1 MIIMSDK
8 VNYWYSRYYRD
19 TEPVISDP
27 LPADMSVSDAL
38 YDMFKGRSIA
48 FIPMTDDISRPVY
61 DSEIAFSGDP
71 SITSRFSA
79 EHRSL
84 LRSAI
89 SSQPKSPNTVG
100 RTPSDDDL
108 IRNGAVRHMERD
120 EAVRTIRSNASMFK
134 SDLERFSR
142 EHMRAP
148 KPAPESMS
156 QPTTSQPTNT
166 D

>member
-1 MIIMSDK
+1 MKNK
-8 VNYWYSRYYRD
+8 VNYWYLRFYRD
-19 TEPVISDP
+19 TTPVISDP
-27 LPADMSVSDAL
+27 LPVDMSVSDAI
-38 YDMFKGRSIA
+38 YEMSKGRSIA
-48 FIPMTDDISRPVY
+48 FIPITDEISRPVY

-71 SITSRFSA
+71 SITARFSS

-120 EAVRTIRSNASMFK
+120 EAVRTIRANAKMFK

-142 EHMRAP
+142 QQMSAP
-148 KPAPESMS
+148 KASPE
-156 QPTTSQPTNT
+156 TTNQTTNT